1 LAASGLPIHGGL
13 SGGVRGVVGHMSDP
27 AAAKP
32 IGGFLKWS
40 LWGVALLGVAVVV
53 YIIAQATLKPA
64 QGSGSLK
71 GLAKGEMAKLV
82 LPVEASPPPAN
93 NFNDESG
100 KSTRISD
107 FKGKV
112 VVVNLWA
119 TWCGP
124 CVLEMPTLAKLQA
137 AYVGK
142 PVEVVP
148 ISVDSESALDK
159 ARQFIA
165 QHAPL
170 KFYND
175 PAMKMPFAFKPPAA
189 GMPTTVIYGADGVER
204 ARLSGGADWS
214 GADAKAVIDKLL
226 SER

>member
-1 LAASGLPIHGGL
+1 
-13 SGGVRGVVGHMSDP
+13 MSDQS
-27 AAAKP
+27 AAKP
-32 IGGFLKWS
+32 MGGFLKWA
-40 LWGVALLGVAVVV
+40 LWGAALVGVAAVV
-53 YIIAQATLKPA
+53 YIIVMSSIKPD
-64 QGSGSLK
+64 QGSGALK

-82 LPVEASPPPAN
+82 TTAAPAAPPAN
-93 NFNDESG
+93 TFLDADG
-100 KSTRISD
+100 KPLHIAD

-112 VVVNLWA
+112 AVVNLWA

-137 AYVGK
+137 EYAGK
-142 PVEVVP
+142 PVEVVA
-148 ISVDSESALDK
+148 ISIDSESALDK
-159 ARQFIA
+159 AKAFIA

-175 PAMKMPFAFKPPAA
+175 PNMKLPFSLTPPAA

-214 GADAKAVIDKLL
+214 GPDAKAVIDKVLAGG
-226 SER
+226 